1 MKAVVRESYGPPDVL
16 ELQEIEKPIPKDNEI
31 LIKVNSASVNRAD
44 SHGLRG
50 TPFLARIILG
60 GIIKPKIKILGYDFA
75 GKVESVGKDVTEF
88 QPNDEV
94 FGTTKDAGGF
104 AEYLST
110 TEDLTL
116 IKPPNVSFEDA
127 ASVPAVGIVALQGL
141 QQHGKIQSGQDVL
154 INGASGGVG
163 TNAVQIAKIF
173 GANVTGVCSTTNL
186 DIIRSIGADKVIDYL
201 REDFTQST
209 SMYDL
214 IFDAVTQS
222 SFSECKPLLKPDGRY
237 VTTAFSLGL
246 ALKAKM
252 VRGDKK
258 LIPILAKPTKKDLIF
273 LKDLLEAGKLKP
285 IIDRRYNLEQVPD
298 AIRYLEEGHVK
309 GKLIINVDSFYYRKK
324 SRRSSFAKPSNQ
336 EKREAY
342 GVGWIRYKPDVA
354 ARLVGINLKPWIDGP
369 YCPVC
374 ERELENEVRGKVRK
388 NEVWYCPRCKKDY
401 EKPNGYIKDMV
412 EKEFESDLRRRGEL

>member
-1 MKAVVRESYGPPDVL
+1 MKAVIRDSYGPPDVL

-50 TPFLARIILG
+50 TPFIARIILG
-60 GIIKPKIKILGYDFA
+60 GIIKPKVKILGYDFA

-127 ASVPAVGIVALQGL
+127 ASVPAVGIVALQCL

-163 TNAVQIAKIF
+163 TSAVQIAKVF

-186 DIIRSIGADKVIDYL
+186 DMVRSIGADKVIDYKK
-201 REDFTQST
+201 EDFTQST
-209 SMYDL
+209 KMYDL
-214 IFDAVTQS
+214 IFDAVAKS
-222 SFSECKPLLKPDGRY
+222 SFSDCKPLLKPYGRY

-252 VRGDKK
+252 VRGDRKM
-258 LIPILAKPTKKDLIF
+258 IPILAKPTKKDLMF

-285 IIDRRYNLEQVPD
+285 IIDRRYNLKQVPD
-298 AIRYLEEGHVK
+298 AIRYLEKGHVK
-309 GKLIINVDSFYYRKK
+309 GKLIINVDSFYYSKMRG
-324 SRRSSFAKPSNQ
+324 RSSFENFSNQ

-342 GVGWIRYKPDVA
+342 GVGWILFKPDAA
-354 ARLVGINLKPWIDGP
+354 ARLVGINLKPWADGP
-369 YCPVC
+369 YCPMC
-374 ERELENEVRGKVRK
+374 EQELVNEVKGKVRK
-388 NEVWYCPRCKKDY
+388 KEVWYCPRCKKNY
-401 EKPNGYIKDMV
+401 EKPNGDVKAMV
-412 EKEFESDLRRRGEL
+412 EKEFEADLRRRRES